1 MRYSVP
7 EGVHTIY
14 ECGKRYSVIDGVV
27 EIPGKPVGWLT
38 PIEER
43 EELAKVP
50 IRELRKQCEDQG
62 IALPEGA
69 KKAEILTLLQKE

>member
-1 MRYSVP
+1 MA
-7 EGVHTIY
+7 
-14 ECGKRYSVIDGVV
+14 D
-27 EIPGKPVGWLT
+27 

-50 IRELRKQCEDQG
+50 VRELRKQCEDQG